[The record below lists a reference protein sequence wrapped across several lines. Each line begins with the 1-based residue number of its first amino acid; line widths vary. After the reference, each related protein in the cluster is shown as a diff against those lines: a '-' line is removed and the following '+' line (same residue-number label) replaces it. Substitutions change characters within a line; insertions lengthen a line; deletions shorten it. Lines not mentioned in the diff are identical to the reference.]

1 MSSEVPPEQPTDVP
15 EIKREPR
22 GLPWLGVVVV
32 AILALAGIALV
43 GFALLVGQGE
53 AENRAI
59 SSTVAAV
66 QAFTGAP
73 VNTLPPQPTT
83 VPATNTSEP
92 VSVLPTETAAA
103 PTESAPTEV
112 PTTAPA
118 ALSTLPP
125 TTKPITLPTDTPPPP
140 PTATFT
146 AAPQPSG
153 RGLTGELQ
161 LCNPEKPSFAANIE
175 RICFREKIVN
185 TTSNPIA
192 YSILGVQ
199 ATNLSGGANRFQT
212 SWAGE
217 LSVGPGCTGPT
228 DSCGGP
234 WEDGMYLEA
243 GAYRLS
249 LSICYSK
256 LDVCRS
262 ASGEWETLTS
272 GLTVNVVNWT
282 PSP

>member
-1 MSSEVPPEQPTDVP
+1 MSQVPSEQPTDVP

-22 GLPWLGVVVV
+22 GLPWLGIAVV
-32 AILALAGIALV
+32 AFLALAGLALV
-43 GFALLVGQGE
+43 GFALFVGQGE
-53 AENRAI
+53 SENRAI
-59 SSTVAAV
+59 NGTVAV
-66 QAFTGAP
+66 VLSFTGTP
-73 VNTLPPQPTT
+73 PNTPRPQPTA

-92 VSVLPTETAAA
+92 TPVPPADTAAA
-103 PTESAPTEV
+103 PTEVAATV
-112 PTTAPA
+112 PP
-118 ALSTLPP
+118 TLPP

-153 RGLTGELQ
+153 HGLNGELL
-161 LCNPEKPSFAANIE
+161 LCNPEKSSFAANIE

-185 TTSNPIA
+185 TTNNPIS
-192 YSILGVQ
+192 YGILGVQ

-212 SWAGE
+212 SWAGN
-217 LSVGPGCTGPT
+217 LAIGPGCIGPT
-228 DSCGGP
+228 DTCSGP

-243 GAYRLS
+243 GTYRLT

-256 LDVCRS
+256 IDVCQS
-262 ASGEWETLTS
+262 AGGEWETLTS
-272 GLTVNVVNWT
+272 GVSVNIVNWT

>member
-1 MSSEVPPEQPTDVP
+1 MSSEVPPGPPSDVP

-22 GLPWLGVVVV
+22 GLPWLGIVVV
-32 AILALAGIALV
+32 AILGLAGMALV
-43 GFALLVGQGE
+43 GFALFVGQGE

-59 SSTVAAV
+59 SGTVAAV
-66 QAFTGAP
+66 QAFTRAP
-73 VNTLPPQPTT
+73 TNTPLPQPTS
-83 VPATNTSEP
+83 VPAMNTSEP
-92 VSVLPTETAAA
+92 SPVPPTDTAVPSTEAAITA
-103 PTESAPTEV
+103 PTV
-112 PTTAPA
+112 PP
-118 ALSTLPP
+118 TLPP
-125 TTKPITLPTDTPPPP
+125 TTKPIVLPTDTPPPP

-146 AAPQPSG
+146 PAPQPSG
-153 RGLTGELQ
+153 RGLLGELL

-185 TTSNPIA
+185 TTNGPIT
-192 YSILGVQ
+192 YGILGVQ
-199 ATNLSGGANRFQT
+199 AANLSGGANKFQT
-212 SWAGE
+212 SWAGD
-217 LSVGPGCTGPT
+217 LSIGAGCTGPT

-243 GAYRLS
+243 GTYHLS

-262 ASGEWETLTS
+262 ASGEWETLTP
-272 GLTVNVVNWT
+272 GVTVNVVNWT